1 MPIHKRCNIIVGEL
15 AAMLGAKVEPVSSPY
30 CDEPPLLVCILALR
44 PFIFAIVIEAGVQG
58 FLDIC
63 VRDMET

>member
-1 MPIHKRCNIIVGEL
+1 
-15 AAMLGAKVEPVSSPY
+15 MLGAKVEPVSSPY